1 MLLGQATDRTNAMRT
16 RDGCGGD
23 KRRREDVTDAE
34 ETSDGPTDAA
44 SGPRQVTDACGGA
57 QRGGLIAYSSDAPIL
72 LDFSACTC
80 LALSDR
86 IKAKRLRPTFRF

>member
-1 MLLGQATDRTNAMRT
+1 MLRLLGQATDWTNAMRT

-44 SGPRQVTDACGGA
+44 ST
-57 QRGGLIAYSSDAPIL
+57 
-72 LDFSACTC
+72 
-80 LALSDR
+80 SDR
-86 IKAKRLRPTFRF
+86 CVRRGTTRRIDSVQF